1 MVLLG
6 DEEENLLLLLRD
18 EQQIGSPLKE
28 VKVKVLIGGIEKIDA
43 HSREVF
49 WCLLGDLACF
59 LEITQPR
66 GPAKESRSIT
76 GRF

>member
-49 WCLLGDLACF
+49 GAFWVTWPVFWKLPSRVD
-59 LEITQPR
+59 QPR
-66 GPAKESRSIT
+66 VT
-76 GRF
+76 GQ